1 MVHKKNRGTKRKN
14 RGTKRTSHTR
24 RNRRTQRTR
33 RNRRTQRTRRN
44 RRITGGERVT
54 SETLDG
60 IPIEKSVVITEPGF
74 PPMTKEE
81 WVQLKE
87 DQDRRGDNPYN

>member
-1 MVHKKNRGTKRKN
+1 MVHKKNRGTKRTNRGTKRKN
-14 RGTKRTSHTR
+14 RGTKRTNRGTKRKNHTR
-24 RNRRTQRTR
+24 RN
-33 RNRRTQRTRRN
+33 RRN

>member
-14 RGTKRTSHTR
+14 RGTKRTSH
-24 RNRRTQRTR
+24 TR